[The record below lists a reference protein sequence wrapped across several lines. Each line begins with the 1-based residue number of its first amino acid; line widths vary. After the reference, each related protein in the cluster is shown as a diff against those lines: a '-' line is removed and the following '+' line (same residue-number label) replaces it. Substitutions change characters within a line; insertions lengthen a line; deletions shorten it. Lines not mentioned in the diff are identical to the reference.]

1 MTSALNVLKNG
12 LVNMT
17 ILIDTNVVLDILLYR
32 QPWYTNAALIF
43 GLTQKKQIMSYV
55 SASAITDI
63 FYFTQKEHGKN
74 TAQETIKRLLQVF
87 YPATVTDTNI
97 YKALELEW
105 EDFEDSVQ
113 YTVGE
118 ALSADFIVTRNTRDF
133 SSGSIPAITPEQFIQ
148 TITDLAK

>member
-1 MTSALNVLKNG
+1 MIFALNVFRNG

-43 GLTQKKQIMSYV
+43 GLTQKKRIMSYV

-63 FYFTQKEHGKN
+63 FYITQKEHGKN
-74 TAQETIKRLLQVF
+74 TAREAIKRLLQVF
-87 YPATVTDTNI
+87 YPATVTDKNI

-105 EDFEDSVQ
+105 HDFEDSVQ
-113 YTVGE
+113 FTVGE
-118 ALSADFIVTRNTRDF
+118 AISADFIVTRNTRDF
-133 SSGSIPAITPEQFIQ
+133 GSGSIAAVTPEQFIQ
-148 TITDLAK
+148 TITDLV